1 MCSIEGWG
9 IVGPISGDGYNFAQL
24 LEQAYEALLV
34 HGTCA
39 CHNLKTGKSSP
50 GFVVCEGLKFC
61 PRDDLIVGRAFS
73 PETDLSGDLFSR
85 TRGIPRDDLHA
96 DTSLSALL
104 DSRGHFATHGIHDA
118 EDAL

>member
-9 IVGPISGDGYNFAQL
+9 IIGPISGDGHDFAQL

-34 HGTCA
+34 HRARA
-39 CHNLKTGKSSP
+39 CHDLKAGKSCLS
-50 GFVVCEGLKFC
+50 FVVCEGLKFC

-73 PETDLSGDLFSR
+73 PKTDLSGDLFSCA
-85 TRGIPRDDLHA
+85 RGVPRDDLHA

-104 DSRGHFATHGIHDA
+104 DSLGHFAAHGIHDA

>member
-9 IVGPISGDGYNFAQL
+9 IVGPISGDGHDFARL
-24 LEQAYEALLV
+24 LEQVYEALLV
-34 HGTCA
+34 HRACA
-39 CHNLKTGKSSP
+39 RHDLKMSKSSL

-85 TRGIPRDDLHA
+85 ARGIPCDDLYTN
-96 DTSLSALL
+96 TSLSALL
-104 DSRGHFATHGIHDA
+104 DSLGHFATHGIHDA
-118 EDAL
+118 EDPL